1 MLVYIQLELC
11 ARAARRVQ
19 EWEYAEADLQR
30 HAAVCRLP
38 NQTHTADVCALLR
51 VFGVKES

>member
-1 MLVYIQLELC
+1 MYIQLELC